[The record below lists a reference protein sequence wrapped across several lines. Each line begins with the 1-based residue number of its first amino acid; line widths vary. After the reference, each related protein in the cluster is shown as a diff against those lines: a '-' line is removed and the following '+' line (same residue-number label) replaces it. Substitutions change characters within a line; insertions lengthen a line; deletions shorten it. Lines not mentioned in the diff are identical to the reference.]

1 MLKPLGDRVLV
12 KPLPAE
18 EITKSGIVIPGTAKE
33 APAEGEVVALGNGK
47 IKEGKT
53 HQFSVAKGDKVLYSK
68 YSGDELKIEGE
79 EYKVMSESE
88 ILGIL

>member
-18 EITKSGIVIPGTAKE
+18 EVTKSGIVIPGTAKE

-47 IKEGKT
+47 IKEGKI

-88 ILGIL
+88 ILGVL